1 MVKYYDPQIYG
12 DCPIGAVEEYD
23 GRLYVCISD
32 YAALEARVDALES
45 RLEIDPSHNVDGID
59 ARNATIEL
67 QDAAIDELKA
77 RVAELKKDAAR
88 YRWLKENHNADLLA
102 EDVIDE
108 ALEESK

>member
-1 MVKYYDPQIYG
+1 MVTRYTAVDNPYDLTEWNLG
-12 DCPIGAVEEYD
+12 EYVD
-23 GRLYVCISD
+23 YDD
-32 YAALEARVDALES
+32 YAALEARVAELEG
-45 RLEIDPSHNVDGID
+45 RLEIDPAHDVHGID
-59 ARNATIEL
+59 ARNATIQL

>member
-12 DCPIGAVEEYD
+12 DSPIGAVDEYD

-32 YAALEARVDALES
+32 YAALES
-45 RLEIDPSHNVDGID
+45 
-59 ARNATIEL
+59 
-67 QDAAIDELKA
+67 
-77 RVAELKKDAAR
+77 RVAGLERDAAR